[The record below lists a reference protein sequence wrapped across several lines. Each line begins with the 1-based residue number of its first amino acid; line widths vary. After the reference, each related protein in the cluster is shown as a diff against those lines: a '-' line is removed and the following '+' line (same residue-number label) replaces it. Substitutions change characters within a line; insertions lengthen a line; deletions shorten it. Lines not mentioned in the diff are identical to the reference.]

1 MRFMKQPPVLSDALL
16 KDLHRYIDAYY
27 TGEQLSEM
35 PDMFLS
41 AKCSAFQE
49 ASAAQEYREV
59 AAPMLAPPKRR
70 PAEPNGLQSAA
81 QEYREEAAPML
92 APPKRRP
99 SEPNG
104 LQDILKTAESSFSE
118 HLLSL
123 LQECGEKDSAVYR
136 RAGISRQLFHQI
148 LNKKDYQPTK
158 STAIQLAL
166 GLRLDVSGT
175 QTLLG
180 KAGYALTRS
189 SKADLVV
196 QYFIE
201 RKEYSIVTI
210 NAALYDCGLPLLKT
224 GFAV

>member
-41 AKCSAFQE
+41 AKCPAFQK
-49 ASAAQEYREV
+49 ASAAQ
-59 AAPMLAPPKRR
+59 K
-70 PAEPNGLQSAA
+70 
-81 QEYREEAAPML
+81 YREEAAPML

-99 SEPNG
+99 AEPNG

-166 GLRLDVSGT
+166 GLRLDLAGT

-224 GFAV
+224 GSAV

>member
-41 AKCSAFQE
+41 AKCPAFQE
-49 ASAAQEYREV
+49 A
-59 AAPMLAPPKRR
+59 
-70 PAEPNGLQSAA
+70 SAA

-99 SEPNG
+99 AEPNG

-166 GLRLDVSGT
+166 GLRLDLAGT

-224 GFAV
+224 GSAV

>member
-41 AKCSAFQE
+41 AKCPAFQE
-49 ASAAQEYREV
+49 A
-59 AAPMLAPPKRR
+59 
-70 PAEPNGLQSAA
+70 SAA

-99 SEPNG
+99 AEPNG

-224 GFAV
+224 GSAV

>member
-27 TGEQLSEM
+27 TGKQLSEM

-41 AKCSAFQE
+41 AKCPAFQK
-49 ASAAQEYREV
+49 A
-59 AAPMLAPPKRR
+59 
-70 PAEPNGLQSAA
+70 SAA

-99 SEPNG
+99 AEPNG

-166 GLRLDVSGT
+166 GLRLDLAGT

-224 GFAV
+224 GSAV